1 MDLSTIRSKLLNNKY
16 ENINEFDNDCNLI
29 FINTKLYNTN
39 KKSKV
44 LLRTLY

>member
-16 ENINEFDNDCNLI
+16 ESINEFDYDCNLI
-29 FINTKLYNTN
+29 FINSKSYNTN

-44 LLRTLY
+44 LLHYI